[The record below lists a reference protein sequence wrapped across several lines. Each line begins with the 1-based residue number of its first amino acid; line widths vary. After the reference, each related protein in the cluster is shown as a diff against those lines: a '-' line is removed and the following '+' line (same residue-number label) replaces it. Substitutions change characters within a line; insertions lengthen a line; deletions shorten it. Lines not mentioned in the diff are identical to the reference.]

1 HNSGHYTIDACVTS
15 QFEAHLRSILDLP
28 MPKNFTSFST
38 ITTNAIML
46 NVLGDKHTKDKE
58 LETCERAK
66 A

>member
-1 HNSGHYTIDACVTS
+1 
-15 QFEAHLRSILDLP
+15 
-28 MPKNFTSFST
+28 T